1 MSVRGGLCPVTG
13 RIGVDWDDDD
23 ENVSEIPTESQ
34 KENMMRI
41 LVIII
46 KLMAQFSY
54 NNPIRKHDHVLW
66 GSGT

>member
-13 RIGVDWDDDD
+13 RLGVDWDDDD
-23 ENVSEIPTESQ
+23 ETVSEIPMELQ
-34 KENMMRI
+34 KKMIKI
-41 LVIII
+41 LVIIM
-46 KLMAQFSY
+46 KWVAQFSY